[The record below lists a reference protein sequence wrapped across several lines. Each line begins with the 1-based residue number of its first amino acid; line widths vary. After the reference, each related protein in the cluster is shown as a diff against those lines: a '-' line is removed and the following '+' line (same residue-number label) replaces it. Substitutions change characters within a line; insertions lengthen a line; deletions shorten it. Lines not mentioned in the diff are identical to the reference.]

1 MQTYAALNDF
11 CDAIEALPNDLVRNF
26 TLLREVDSKTVALQ
40 TQLIEEIRA
49 FMDALPVENPVPR
62 SSSDAAGGDQVAGDQ
77 VDDAADDS
85 ITATKLKSAER
96 LVRIKELIMQGFA
109 YSDEKVSVASAAAD
123 VVSRHMLR
131 LDRDFSQ
138 LEESEIPLHLREGT
152 PPPRITTVQ
161 AAIRNAPKR
170 IDATPKKGA
179 AVSGGNGTQGESSRG
194 RSGGVHPAIGYRDD
208 PGNASVGI
216 TTGHSTTTGSHHH
229 HTTATNTSTTNNNN
243 NGKSGEDKVTVSRTG
258 RQSKPRR
265 RSLSPLLP
273 AKVAAQAEAAIANAG
288 EDEPTYCYC
297 EQVSYGEMVAC
308 DGDDCE
314 REWFHLAC
322 VNLTS
327 PPKGSWFCDACK
339 KVAPPPKRRR

>member
-49 FMDALPVENPVPR
+49 FMDALPANNPVPNSDA
-62 SSSDAAGGDQVAGDQ
+62 SSSTNGTDDGDETASSAA
-77 VDDAADDS
+77 
-85 ITATKLKSAER
+85 ATRAKSAER

-131 LDRDFSQ
+131 LDRDFAQ
-138 LEESEIPLHLREGT
+138 LEETEIPLHLREGT

-161 AAIRNAPKR
+161 SAIRNAPKR

-179 AVSGGNGTQGESSRG
+179 AGSAGANGTAGESRG
-194 RSGGVHPAIGYRDD
+194 RSGVHPAIGYRDD
-208 PGNASVGI
+208 PSNASAGI
-216 TTGHSTTTGSHHH
+216 TTHLTSASAAGANGTGHAG
-229 HTTATNTSTTNNNN
+229 
-243 NGKSGEDKVTVSRTG
+243 GKGSGEDKVTVSRTG

-297 EQVSYGEMVAC
+297 NQVSYGEMVAC

-322 VNLTS
+322 VNLTQ